1 MGSTGRPVRVR
12 AKPRARH
19 PGSRARVTV
28 IAGVGLAAVAGLLY
42 LGARETS
49 VFAVRDVVVVS
60 SSEEVARA
68 VEEALAPAVGDSLV
82 AVSVGD
88 LEHVARSVPAVRAA
102 EVERDFPGTLRV
114 SVSLERPVAVV
125 RQAGDAWLVAASA
138 RVLRMAEVGE
148 LPSFPRV
155 WLTRG
160 GAAIV
165 PGAVLDEEHGALAI
179 RALAAVPSP
188 FPGPVHSAGGSRDE
202 LTLVV
207 GARTELRLGEAVDL
221 RVKLEIAAAVLRS
234 LSRGERDAL
243 AYLDVSLPTRPVGGG
258 KPQFDS

>member
-1 MGSTGRPVRVR
+1 MGSTRRPTRVR
-12 AKPRARH
+12 AGS
-19 PGSRARVTV
+19 PGRQPSSRVRLVV
-28 IAGVGLAAVAGLLY
+28 IVGVALVAAAGLLY
-42 LGARETS
+42 VGARETS
-49 VFAVRDVVVVS
+49 VFAVREVDVTS
-60 SSEEVARA
+60 PSEEVARA
-68 VEEALAPAVGDSLV
+68 VRAALEPVVGASLAVVSEEEV
-82 AVSVGD
+82 
-88 LEHVARSVPAVRAA
+88 ERRARSVPAVRAA

-138 RVLRMAEVGE
+138 RVLRSAAVGE
-148 LPSFPRV
+148 LPSLPRV

-160 GAAIV
+160 GAEII
-165 PGAVLDEEHGALAI
+165 PGAVLDEQHGALAI

-221 RVKLEIAAAVLRS
+221 GVKLEIAAAVLRS
-234 LSRGERDAL
+234 LSRDERDAL

-258 KPQFDS
+258 KPQFES